1 MATLSSANPTI
12 LDVANRIAPD
22 GSLDRQII
30 EMLAQTNGILDDATV
45 VECNDGSGHKT
56 TVRTG
61 LPLGTWRKLYGG
73 VPEKKST
80 TAQVRDACGMHE
92 NYATIDKALA
102 DQNGGS
108 AAWRLTEE
116 APFIEGMN
124 QGVAGTLFYG
134 DTTVNPERFMGLA
147 PRFASSSTATAES
160 ADNVIKAGGSSNLTS
175 IWLVTWHPTMTT
187 LLYPKGSKAGLTMR
201 DLGEQTVYDGSNNPF
216 QAYRSHYKW
225 DMGLSVRD
233 WRCIVRISNIDVT
246 ALTKNAAT
254 GADLIDLMT
263 QAIELLPE
271 TASMGR
277 KAFYC
282 NRTIRS
288 FLRRQVANKVAA
300 GTLTMDEVAG
310 KKVLAMDD
318 IPVRRC
324 DQLVNSESAVP

>member
-1 MATLSSANPTI
+1 
-12 LDVANRIAPD
+12 
-22 GSLDRQII
+22 
-30 EMLAQTNGILDDATV
+30 
-45 VECNDGSGHKT
+45 
-56 TVRTG
+56 
-61 LPLGTWRKLYGG
+61 
-73 VPEKKST
+73 
-80 TAQVRDACGMHE
+80 
-92 NYATIDKALA
+92 
-102 DQNGGS
+102 
-108 AAWRLTEE
+108 
-116 APFIEGMN
+116 
-124 QGVAGTLFYG
+124 
-134 DTTVNPERFMGLA
+134 
-147 PRFASSSTATAES
+147 
-160 ADNVIKAGGSSNLTS
+160 
-175 IWLVTWHPTMTT
+175 MTT

-201 DLGEQTVYDGSNNPF
+201 DLGEQTVYDASNNPF

-310 KKVLAMDD
+310 KKVLSMDD